1 MGFCFL
7 DTLYCVDTVVSGHIV
22 ESAHCVCGVTVSAF
36 CTQCYQEK
44 PNPSQCLSEIHEL
57 QKSSRYNKF
66 ECLTDTGNT

>member
-1 MGFCFL
+1 
-7 DTLYCVDTVVSGHIV
+7 
-22 ESAHCVCGVTVSAF
+22 VSAF